1 MPETGISDLR
11 VSFRRIFMAILP
23 VSALVV
29 ALSALLTGQ
38 YLVPTLA
45 LGAIFA
51 GLGTGALAVM
61 GDRPVSRQIASAAL
75 MGMVGLLVLATAGSN
90 WQIDMHMAF
99 FAALA
104 VVAGWVCWPSIIVAA
119 AVVAVHHLLLNFVY
133 PAAVFPQ
140 GADFS
145 RVVLHAVILVVQAAT
160 LVWLTL
166 RLSSSFETVER
177 ATRAAEAARVAADAA
192 ATKERDLSMD
202 QERRR
207 IDVEAAISGFER
219 NIASTIS
226 ELGARAQQMAGTA
239 RTLQDSSQATS
250 TEVATAEAASS
261 SATSSVDGVAAA
273 AEELSASI
281 AEIAARV
288 ERTEAIVNAA
298 NHDAEAAS
306 REVESLASAADKI
319 GYVIAL
325 IQNIAGQTNL
335 LALNATIEAARA
347 GEVGRGFAVVA
358 SEVKELAT
366 QTSKATE
373 DISAQIAEVQTA
385 TAGAVDAI
393 RKIVGRMNEI
403 DQLTNAVGT
412 SIEQQNGATHE
423 IARNVEAAANGVKHV
438 ASLLGDVATASTRT
452 VAASGTVSSVSAAV
466 NEATASIRCDVDA
479 FLAKVRAA

>member
-11 VSFRRIFMAILP
+11 ASFRRIFMAILP
-23 VSALVV
+23 ACALVAAIAAV
-29 ALSALLTGQ
+29 ATGQ
-38 YLVPTLA
+38 YLVPTFV
-45 LGAIFA
+45 LGTAFA

-61 GDRPVSRQIASAAL
+61 GDHPVSRQIASAAL

-99 FAALA
+99 FAGLA
-104 VVAGWVCWPSIIVAA
+104 VVAGWVCWQSIAVAA
-119 AVVAVHHLLLNFVY
+119 SVVAVHHLLLNFVY

-145 RVVLHAVILVVQAAT
+145 RVVLHAVILVTQAAT
-160 LVWLTL
+160 LVWLTF
-166 RLSSSFETVER
+166 RLSSSFETAAD
-177 ATRAAEAARVAADAA
+177 ATRAAETARMSADTAA
-192 ATKERDLSMD
+192 AKERDLSID
-202 QERRR
+202 QDRRR
-207 IDVEAAISGFER
+207 IEVEAAIAGFER
-219 NIASTIS
+219 SIASTIS
-226 ELGARAQQMAGTA
+226 ELGERARQMAGTA
-239 RTLQDSSQATS
+239 DTLQETSQATS
-250 TEVATAEAASS
+250 TEVTTAEAASTN
-261 SATSSVDGVAAA
+261 ATTSVDGVAAA

-281 AEIAARV
+281 AEIATRV
-288 ERTEAIVNAA
+288 ERTEAIVGAA

-306 REVESLASAADKI
+306 REIESLASAADKI
-319 GYVIAL
+319 GDVIAL

-358 SEVKELAT
+358 SEVKELAN

-393 RKIVGRMNEI
+393 RQIVGRMTEI
-403 DQLTNAVGT
+403 DQLTNAVGS
-412 SIEQQNGATHE
+412 SIEQQNDATRE
-423 IARNVEAAANGVKHV
+423 IARNVDAAASGVKHV
-438 ASLLGDVATASTRT
+438 ASLLGDVAAASTRT

-466 NEATASIRCDVDA
+466 NEATATIRRDVDD
-479 FLAKVRAA
+479 FLAKVRSA